1 MKKITLVLFAL
12 VGAFILVFAIL
23 KQLPK
28 TDLKDTVYTKTVIPS
43 LSGAKPDIRPED
55 GFETEETGQ
64 TSLIPLSAG
73 EILITA
79 YSIDFDGDSYEDQI
93 IALKTPDSRFIKVIV
108 GLYNPLLNK
117 YERSAEIPTDIEQV
131 KTFFLSVSDITGTH
145 ENALIVTGYGIENQS
160 RFQAWLPRKN
170 ASGFF
175 LHEIADLYAAGTIFI
190 QQKNRSD
197 SYPLETVDGESF
209 PVWAYTSDPNA
220 PEGSLDQLQIMYD
233 WSKTQKKYV
242 KKVETKITEK
252 SLTAQELSKIQDGT
266 EETFAG
272 FLNGIWLKPGKTPE
286 HNRYLFFDY
295 DKKEII
301 FFQHDRQELHT
312 WERSTIRRNGIL
324 VYTTNQSISNISRR
338 FDIALVST
346 DGIRIKVVD
355 DLGMLISSE
364 TLWDGDYK
372 KQSTDALFAARL
384 PAPQEEKAPADIIA
398 ALQTTSRTVW
408 KCDNGWD
415 LSCSGG
421 VYTAKNGGLTES
433 GVFSLL
439 NVFGEQL
446 LQIKSRNAGGV
457 FSGFYRTEIINPRE
471 TRDSG
476 NSTVSAASDAGDEE
490 NKKRKNGTRI
500 ILTPVKL
507 SISQIESVLAKSL
520 QLELDSVQD

>member
-1 MKKITLVLFAL
+1 MKKITVFLFGLIGLVIVIFAL
-12 VGAFILVFAIL
+12 LR
-23 KQLPK
+23 QMPK
-28 TDLKDTVYTKTVIPS
+28 KDLKDTVYTKTVIPS
-43 LSGAKPDIRPED
+43 LSGGEPSVRQENSL
-55 GFETEETGQ
+55 ETEETVQ
-64 TSLIPLSAG
+64 TSLIPLLAG

-79 YSIDFDGDSYEDQI
+79 YSIDFDADGYEDQI
-93 IALKTPDSRFIKVIV
+93 IALKTPDSQFIKVIV
-108 GLYNPLLNK
+108 GLYNPFLNK
-117 YERSAEIPTDIEQV
+117 YERSAEIPSDIEQV

-145 ENALIVTGYGIENQS
+145 ENALIITGYGIKNES

-197 SYPLETVDGESF
+197 SYPLESADGESF

-233 WSKTQKKYV
+233 WDKNQKKYV

-272 FLNGIWLKPGKTPE
+272 FLNGVWMKSGKTAE

-295 DKKEII
+295 EKKEII
-301 FFQHDRQELHT
+301 FFQYDRQELHT
-312 WERSTIRRNGIL
+312 WERSTLRRNGIL

-346 DGIRIKVVD
+346 DEIRIKVVD

-372 KQSTDALFAARL
+372 KQSTDALFAAS
-384 PAPQEEKAPADIIA
+384 PVQTQAEKPPVDIIKT
-398 ALQTTSRTVW
+398 LQTSGRTVW
-408 KCDNGWD
+408 KCDNGWE

-421 VYTAKNGGLTES
+421 VYTAKNGALTES
-433 GVFSLL
+433 GVFSVLTA
-439 NVFGEQL
+439 FGEHL
-446 LQIKSRNAGGV
+446 LQFKSRNTGGV
-457 FSGFYRTEIINPRE
+457 FSGFYRTEIISSQTERSSANA
-471 TRDSG
+471 
-476 NSTVSAASDAGDEE
+476 VSDKADDG
-490 NKKRKNGTRI
+490 KKTTGTRI

-507 SISQIESVLAKSL
+507 SISQAESALGRSL
-520 QLELDSVQD
+520 QLELSAVRD

>member
-12 VGAFILVFAIL
+12 VGAVIVVFAII
-23 KQLPK
+23 KQKPK
-28 TDLKDTVYTKTVIPS
+28 ADLKDTVYTKTVIPS
-43 LSGAKPDIRPED
+43 FSGSAPSLRQED
-55 GFETEETGQ
+55 SFETEETEQ
-64 TSLIPLSAG
+64 TSLIPLFAG
-73 EILITA
+73 EVLIGA

-117 YERSAEIPTDIEQV
+117 YERSAEILTDIEQV

-145 ENALIVTGYGIENQS
+145 ENALIITGYGIKNES

-190 QQKNRSD
+190 QQRNRSD
-197 SYPLETVDGESF
+197 SYPLENTDGESF
-209 PVWAYTSDPNA
+209 PIWAYTSDPNA

-272 FLNGIWLKPGKTPE
+272 FLNGVWLKPGKTAE
-286 HNRYLFFDY
+286 DNRYLFFDY

-301 FFQHDRQELHT
+301 FFQSDRQELHT

-338 FDIALVST
+338 FDIALVSM
-346 DGIRIKVVD
+346 DEIRIKVVD

-372 KQSTDALFAARL
+372 KQSTDALFAAGL
-384 PAPQEEKAPADIIA
+384 SAFQEEKPAVDIIA
-398 ALQTTSRTVW
+398 VLQTTSRTVW
-408 KCDNGWD
+408 KCDNGWN

-421 VYTAKNGGLTES
+421 VYTAENGGLTET
-433 GVFSLL
+433 GVFSVLT
-439 NVFGEQL
+439 VFGEQL
-446 LQIKSRNAGGV
+446 LQIKSRNGGGV
-457 FSGFYRTEIINPRE
+457 FSGFYRSEIINHRAEHDAPP
-471 TRDSG
+471 
-476 NSTVSAASDAGDEE
+476 SDIEEGE
-490 NKKRKNGTRI
+490 NKKRTGTRI

-507 SISQIESVLAKSL
+507 SISQIESALAKSL
-520 QLELDSVQD
+520 QLELDSVPD